1 MIYNGG
7 KPRTPREES
16 SAEET
21 RKSEVDSELGNF
33 EMNFVFPSQPS
44 LTAYSVLSFLHQH
57 YDSFER
63 MSPRCSTDIHVRPP
77 FNASLFK
84 QTRNS
89 AVSELYGRL
98 HGAKLHRMRQRNQ
111 DWTRWQGYGIR
122 AP

>member
-1 MIYNGG
+1 MICNGR
-7 KPRTPREES
+7 KPRTPKEES

-21 RKSEVDSELGNF
+21 RESEVDSELNNF
-33 EMNFVFPSQPS
+33 EMNFVFPNQPS
-44 LTAYSVLSFLHQH
+44 LTAYSMLSFLHQH

-63 MSPRCSTDIHVRPP
+63 MSSRYSTDIHVRPP

-89 AVSELYGRL
+89 AVSELCSRL
-98 HGAKLHRMRQRNQ
+98 QGAKLHRMRQRNQ
-111 DWTRWQGYGIR
+111 DWTRRQGYGIR